1 MSLKRK
7 AWKRIG
13 LGAITLFSAASL
25 AACGGSSSSSSS
37 SSDEINWYTPTEIST
52 LDISKV
58 TDAYSSIA
66 IGNSGSNL
74 LRRDEDGDL
83 QPDLAEKVEVSDDGL
98 TYTATLSDNVK
109 WSDGSD
115 LTAEDFVYTWQRIV
129 DPSTASEYA
138 YLVSDAHVL
147 NADEVI
153 AGTKGVD
160 ELGVKADGNKVI
172 FTLSSPSPQFMSLLS
187 FANFMPQSKE
197 FVEKTGD
204 DYATTSEKALYSGPY
219 TVEDWNGT
227 SGTFTLVK
235 NKYYWDADNVKTKK
249 VNVQTV
255 KKADTAVQMYK
266 DGELDTA
273 SISGTDA
280 IYNANK
286 NRDDVVDVPEA
297 TTAYMVYNE
306 SGSTEALTNTK
317 IRQAL
322 NLATDREGIVKAA
335 IDTGSTVANAL
346 APTGL
351 ETLPDGTDLSKY
363 VAADYSYDEK
373 EAAKLFKEGLAE
385 LGTDSVTL
393 TITADSDSP
402 VAKATVDY
410 IKQTWEDA
418 LPGLTVEEKLV
429 TFKQRLQDS
438 KNQNFDIVMTLWT
451 GDYPEGSTFYGLF
464 TSTSSYNY
472 GKISDATY
480 DAAYQKALTT
490 DALDPAAAAEDYKTA
505 EAELY
510 NNAHYNPLYFRSTKS
525 LQNPSIKGLVRNS
538 TGLQVDF
545 TYAYK
550 ED

>member
-1 MSLKRK
+1 MMK
-7 AWKRIG
+7 
-13 LGAITLFSAASL
+13 
-25 AACGGSSSSSSS
+25 
-37 SSDEINWYTPTEIST
+37 
-52 LDISKV
+52 
-58 TDAYSSIA
+58 
-66 IGNSGSNL
+66 
-74 LRRDEDGDL
+74 
-83 QPDLAEKVEVSDDGL
+83 
-98 TYTATLSDNVK
+98 
-109 WSDGSD
+109 
-115 LTAEDFVYTWQRIV
+115 
-129 DPSTASEYA
+129 
-138 YLVSDAHVL
+138 
-147 NADEVI
+147 
-153 AGTKGVD
+153 
-160 ELGVKADGNKVI
+160 
-172 FTLSSPSPQFMSLLS
+172 
-187 FANFMPQSKE
+187 
-197 FVEKTGD
+197 
-204 DYATTSEKALYSGPY
+204 
-219 TVEDWNGT
+219 
-227 SGTFTLVK
+227 
-235 NKYYWDADNVKTKK
+235 
-249 VNVQTV
+249 
-255 KKADTAVQMYK
+255 
-266 DGELDTA
+266 
-273 SISGTDA
+273 
-280 IYNANK
+280 
-286 NRDDVVDVPEA
+286 
-297 TTAYMVYNE
+297 
-306 SGSTEALTNTK
+306 
-317 IRQAL
+317 
-322 NLATDREGIVKAA
+322 
-335 IDTGSTVANAL
+335 
-346 APTGL
+346 
-351 ETLPDGTDLSKY
+351 
-363 VAADYSYDEK
+363 K